1 MPVMNGYEATKLIRH
16 SQHPDGA
23 KIPIIAMTADAY
35 DEDIKHCLAVGMNG
49 HVSKPIR
56 PDKLYAEISKW
67 CSGI

>member
-1 MPVMNGYEATKLIRH
+1 
-16 SQHPDGA
+16 
-23 KIPIIAMTADAY
+23 MTADAY